1 MPVNLLEIL
10 RFWLVLQLFALAA
23 LPLAWRWFA
32 PLPSRGYALAKP
44 LGLLLVSYLLWLGAS
59 LGFLRNGVGGTL
71 LAWGIVLGVSL
82 WLGRAGWQRDDT
94 GQRPLFGW
102 LRERWVL
109 VVITEI
115 LFLAALVGWASIRSF
130 SPEITTSGGE
140 KFMELTFLNGILRSQ
155 QFPPQDP
162 WLSGFAISYY
172 YFGYVMLAALTR
184 LSGLTASVA
193 FNVGLGAWFALTLTA
208 AFSIAYDLVAALTH
222 RAETPQS
229 PVPSPHPPIPS
240 SHSPSPYIGGLL
252 GALFVGL
259 LGNLAGF
266 LESMFSA
273 GVGPLA
279 FWRWLDVKDLNC
291 LGGPGYAEPIA
302 NCLNA
307 GSMVPDRFFWWWRAS
322 RVITDRDLVGNAV
335 EVIDEFP
342 FFSFLLGD
350 MHPHVLALPF
360 VLLAIGIALALLLQ
374 SSSAIGE
381 TQRRGLV
388 QRFPLGW
395 TGFALTALCLG
406 GLAFLNTWDFPI
418 YLFLVGA
425 ALAVRMAWDR
435 GGISWGVV
443 GRSVLMAV
451 ALGVVGVLL
460 YLPFYAGFQSQAG
473 GILPNFL
480 FPTRLAQLF
489 VMFGPLLAALLFFL
503 VALSGRTGRG
513 AGFWRRFGGFFL
525 AAVLLPILFLVLLI
539 AVGVGTG
546 AGQEFMRRLMELPV
560 VQQQIGGLSVLDLVM
575 AVADRRVV
583 TPWAFLALAGLL
595 AWVGALLARRVTAS
609 DEAAEPSTSAFSPP
623 VAFALLM
630 ALTALLLTFS
640 VEFVYLRDTFG
651 TRMNT
656 VFKFY
661 FQAWV
666 LLALT
671 AAFGVIYIARYGGR
685 VVRWVGLPLVTV
697 LVVAGMFY
705 PVFATYT
712 RAEKFQTE
720 LTLDGTAYLDRQQ
733 PGDAGAIA
741 WLRANVPGNAVVL
754 EASGGSYS
762 YAGRISAQ
770 TGLPTLLGWDGH
782 ELQWRGDTVEQ
793 DKRRPDIERIYRG
806 APVGELQALLEKW
819 SIDYVL
825 VGQHER
831 ATFGVT
837 PQAEARLAEAMDLV
851 YDAEGVRIYQRND

>member
-1 MPVNLLEIL
+1 
-10 RFWLVLQLFALAA
+10 
-23 LPLAWRWFA
+23 
-32 PLPSRGYALAKP
+32 
-44 LGLLLVSYLLWLGAS
+44 
-59 LGFLRNGVGGTL
+59 
-71 LAWGIVLGVSL
+71 
-82 WLGRAGWQRDDT
+82 
-94 GQRPLFGW
+94 
-102 LRERWVL
+102 
-109 VVITEI
+109 
-115 LFLAALVGWASIRSF
+115 
-130 SPEITTSGGE
+130 
-140 KFMELTFLNGILRSQ
+140 
-155 QFPPQDP
+155 
-162 WLSGFAISYY
+162 
-172 YFGYVMLAALTR
+172 
-184 LSGLTASVA
+184 
-193 FNVGLGAWFALTLTA
+193 
-208 AFSIAYDLVAALTH
+208 
-222 RAETPQS
+222 
-229 PVPSPHPPIPS
+229 
-240 SHSPSPYIGGLL
+240 
-252 GALFVGL
+252 
-259 LGNLAGF
+259 
-266 LESMFSA
+266 MFSA

-360 VLLAIGIALALLLQ
+360 VLLAIGIALALLLGGKQ
-374 SSSAIGE
+374 GE
-381 TQRRGLV
+381 KSGLAGN
-388 QRFPLGW
+388 FSLGW
-395 TGFALTALCLG
+395 VGFALTALCLG

-435 GGISWGVV
+435 GGIRWGVV

-451 ALGVVGVLL
+451 ALGVVGVLF

-489 VMFGPLLAALLFFL
+489 VMFGPLLAALFFFL
-503 VALSGRTGRG
+503 LALSGRTDRG
-513 AGFWRRFGGFFL
+513 ARFWRRFGGFFL

-609 DEAAEPSTSAFSPP
+609 DEAAEQAPSAFAPP

-685 VVRWVGLPLVTV
+685 VVRWVGLPLVTL

-720 LTLDGTAYLDRQQ
+720 PTLDGTAYLDRQQ

-741 WLRANVPGNAVVL
+741 WLRANVPGTATVL
-754 EASGGSYS
+754 ESSGGSYS

-793 DKRRPDIERIYRG
+793 DKRRPDIERIYRARRSASCRRYSTNG
-806 APVGELQALLEKW
+806 ASTTWW
-819 SIDYVL
+819 SASRSAPLSVSHHRPRRAWPRPWTWCMMPKVCASTSATIDV
-825 VGQHER
+825 
-831 ATFGVT
+831 
-837 PQAEARLAEAMDLV
+837 
-851 YDAEGVRIYQRND
+851 